1 MWDETGAIREVE
13 RVSGASR
20 ELTWQRSEPDQW
32 TLSGLSA
39 HPTFTKTGWLYIV
52 EMAAT
57 GNPALRLSR
66 YRQVGDVLGERA
78 VLLQTPLDAKPAR
91 TFASFGPDGYL
102 YVALLSS
109 ANTAAPS
116 SVATRSRF
124 LIRVNERGVSAPGN
138 QPGSLFV
145 AATAQDPVA
154 LAFAPDNPV
163 PWVLTR
169 LSDDGYVVTRLGD
182 GPAVQDRLNSWSAP
196 VSMQVMQSGAQQ
208 FLYITGTRGDVR
220 QFSRGPVGWTLRDG
234 FRLFNGSE
242 ALGDALVL
250 DGGEIAACGRFDGS
264 SYGVWRGRLP

>member
-20 ELTWQRSEPDQW
+20 VLTWQRSEPDQW
-32 TLSGLSA
+32 RLSGLSA

-78 VLLQTPLDAKPAR
+78 VLLQTPLDTKPAR
-91 TFASFGPDGYL
+91 TFAAFGPDGYL

-109 ANTAAPS
+109 ASTPLPS
-116 SVATRSRF
+116 TGATRSRF
-124 LIRVNERGVSAPGN
+124 LIRVSETGVSAPGD
-138 QPGSLFV
+138 QAGTVFA
-145 AATAQDPVA
+145 AATAENPVA
-154 LAFAPDNPV
+154 VAFAPDSAV

-169 LSDDGYVVTRLGD
+169 LSDDGYLVTRLGD
-182 GPAVQDRLNSWSAP
+182 EPAVQDRLNSGSAP
-196 VSMQVMQSGAQQ
+196 VSMQVTQSGAQQ

-220 QFSRGPVGWTLRDG
+220 QLSRGAVGWTLRDG